1 VETDTEAPETPP
13 APATAEL
20 PTPQPNEPQDSA
32 QQSYDE
38 LSEQERKLLLRLRE
52 RDLSAHV
59 SVRGTV
65 VMLPDTLFAFGG
77 AQLTAE
83 GRRRVET
90 LAETVVREA
99 PNQRVHVEGH
109 TDSIGAEL
117 FNQGLSERRAES
129 VARALVDAGIEE
141 SLVDHRGYGATFPIA
156 PNSNPDG
163 SDNPPGRTRN
173 RRVEVVITE
182 E

>member
-1 VETDTEAPETPP
+1 VPRPADPRP
-13 APATAEL
+13 APQ
-20 PTPQPNEPQDSA
+20 QP
-32 QQSYDE
+32 YDE
-38 LSEQERKLLLRLRE
+38 LSEQERNLLLRLRE
-52 RDLSAHV
+52 RELSAHV

-65 VMLPDTLFAFGG
+65 VILPDTLFAFGG
-77 AQLTAE
+77 PQLTAA
-83 GRRRVET
+83 GKRRVET
-90 LAETVVREA
+90 LAETLIREA
-99 PNQRVHVEGH
+99 PDRHVHVEGH

-129 VARALVDAGIEE
+129 VALALIAAGVEE

>member
-1 VETDTEAPETPP
+1 
-13 APATAEL
+13 
-20 PTPQPNEPQDSA
+20 
-32 QQSYDE
+32 
-38 LSEQERKLLLRLRE
+38 
-52 RDLSAHV
+52 
-59 SVRGTV
+59 
-65 VMLPDTLFAFGG
+65 MLPDTLFAFGG
-77 AQLTAE
+77 PQLTAE
-83 GRRRVET
+83 GKRRVET
-90 LAETVVREA
+90 LAETLVREA
-99 PNQRVHVEGH
+99 PHQYVHVEGH

-129 VARALVDAGIEE
+129 VARVLVAAGIEE

-173 RRVEVVITE
+173 RRVEVVISE